1 MIALTFMILS
11 LLIVFAIDTHQ
22 KRRRFLAESKQK
34 WQNTSL

>member
-11 LLIVFAIDTHQ
+11 LIVVLAIDTYQ
-22 KRRRFLAESKQK
+22 KRRRFLDESKQK